1 VESIIGET
9 GEPIKLLMSD
19 GSKQV
24 QLNFDIGEG
33 GERVGRRCGATTTT
47 TTERVHTD
55 GLQLS

>member
-1 VESIIGET
+1 MESIIGET

-33 GERVGRRCGATTTT
+33 GDELGDAERQRRRRR
-47 TTERVHTD
+47 EVHTMAFNSHS
-55 GLQLS
+55 L